1 MKITAL
7 WIYPIKG
14 CQGQALEQTDVT
26 TEGFPGDRQFTLVS
40 EGQQVS
46 QKALP
51 MMKHLS
57 AQWES
62 GGLNL
67 SFSGLPSFRFDPS
80 LETPG
85 QSMQL
90 AGRQVNTWDMGNEVA
105 DWLSQALSLR
115 LRLVK
120 TQASA
125 PISIPVDYFSR
136 LEDTRQSSFVD
147 VAPLLV
153 TSEASLADLN
163 TRLDSPVTMQRFRP
177 NVVITETEAFFE
189 DSAKHLMVGDLMLDH
204 VTACERCAVTTFD
217 PDPKTGISGKQK
229 EPLRTLSQY
238 RRRDQG
244 YAGGVMFGSYY
255 APHGSGVLR
264 VGDALTLPEPGG
276 LQIR

>member
-1 MKITAL
+1 MKIAAL

-14 CQGQALEQTDVT
+14 CRGQALAQTDVT

-51 MMKHLS
+51 MMKHLG

-62 GGLNL
+62 EGLNL
-67 SFSGLPSFRFDPS
+67 SFSGLSSFRFDPS
-80 LETPG
+80 LEAPG
-85 QSMQL
+85 QPMQL
-90 AGRQVNTWDMGNEVA
+90 AGRKVNTWDMGNEVA
-105 DWLSQALSLR
+105 DWLSEALSLK

-120 TQASA
+120 TQAAA
-125 PISIPVDYFSR
+125 PISIPLDYFSR
-136 LEDTRQSSFVD
+136 LEDTQQSSFVD

-163 TRLDSPVTMQRFRP
+163 TRRESPVTMQRFRP
-177 NVVITETEAFFE
+177 NVVITETEAFYE
-189 DSAKHLMVGDLMLDH
+189 DSAAHLQVGDLTLDH

-217 PDPKTGISGKQK
+217 PDPKIEISEKQK

-244 YAGGVMFGSYY
+244 YAGGVMFGSYFV
-255 APHGSGVLR
+255 PHDAGVLR
-264 VGDALTLPEPGG
+264 VGDALTLPKEVS
-276 LQIR
+276 